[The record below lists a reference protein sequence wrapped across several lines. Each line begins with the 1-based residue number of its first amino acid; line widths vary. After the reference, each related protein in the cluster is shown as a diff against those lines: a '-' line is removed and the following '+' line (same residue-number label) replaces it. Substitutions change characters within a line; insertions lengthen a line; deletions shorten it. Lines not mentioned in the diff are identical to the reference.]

1 TPNYIAPEVLSK
13 KGHSFE
19 VDVWSIGCIMYTLLV
34 GKPPFETSCLKETY
48 LRIKKNEYSIP
59 KHINPVAASLIQ
71 KMLQTDP
78 TARPTIHE
86 LLNDEFFTSGY
97 IPAR

>member
-1 TPNYIAPEVLSK
+1 
-13 KGHSFE
+13 
-19 VDVWSIGCIMYTLLV
+19 MYTLLV

-78 TARPTIHE
+78 TARPTINE
-86 LLNDEFFTSGY
+86 
-97 IPAR
+97 